1 MAKAPSAPVDPDRPR
16 VIGKVDYL
24 GKRPVPDYP
33 RMSQRRGEQG
43 RVVVRVLISP
53 EGRVTQATVR
63 STSGHQRLDDAAL
76 KAVRSARFKPY
87 TENGRAYQAQ
97 ADIPFDFVL

>member
-1 MAKAPSAPVDPDRPR
+1 VDPDRPR
-16 VIGKVDYL
+16 VVGSVDYL
-24 GKRPVPDYP
+24 GKRPMPEYP

-53 EGRVTQATVR
+53 EGRVMNATVQQ
-63 STSGHQRLDDAAL
+63 SSGHKRLDDAAL

-87 TENGRAYQAQ
+87 TENGHAYRAL

>member
-1 MAKAPSAPVDPDRPR
+1 
-16 VIGKVDYL
+16 L
-24 GKRPVPDYP
+24 GKRPSPEYP

-53 EGRVTQATVR
+53 EGRVIEASVR
-63 STSGHQRLDDAAL
+63 QSSGHDRLDQAAL
-76 KAVRSARFKPY
+76 KAVRAARFKPY
-87 TENGRAYQAQ
+87 TENGHAYRAL

>member
-1 MAKAPSAPVDPDRPR
+1 MARAPSAPVDPDRPR
-16 VIGKVDYL
+16 VVGSVDYL
-24 GKRPVPDYP
+24 GKRPSPEYP

-53 EGRVTQATVR
+53 EGRVIEASVR
-63 STSGHQRLDDAAL
+63 QSSGHDRLDQAAL
-76 KAVRSARFKPY
+76 KAVRAARFKPY
-87 TENGRAYQAQ
+87 TENGHAYRAL